1 MSVRCTSCMTIP
13 RTDSRSHWDSQER
26 SGDKYIAHADIDAT
40 VPADFDV
47 RKVET
52 SDE

>member
-1 MSVRCTSCMTIP
+1 MSTLFIKHLKENEVQIN
-13 RTDSRSHWDSQER
+13 DYHVNIER

>member
-1 MSVRCTSCMTIP
+1 VTGFIHSITIFGLNN
-13 RTDSRSHWDSQER
+13 HFCHVNIER